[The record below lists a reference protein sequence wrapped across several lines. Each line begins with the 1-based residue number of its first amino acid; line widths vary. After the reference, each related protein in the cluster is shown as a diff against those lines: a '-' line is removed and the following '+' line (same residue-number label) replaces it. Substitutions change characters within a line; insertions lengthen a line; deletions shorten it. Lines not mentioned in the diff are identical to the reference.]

1 MGWGGWG
8 RAQRFF
14 SIFKALLWYNIIV
27 MKNKLI
33 KKILEYTVIFE
44 PAEKGG
50 YVVSVPSLPGCVT
63 NGETFEEATAM
74 VKDAMEGYLAV
85 LKEEGLEIPE
95 ENSEV
100 VIAKVAVANPA
111 ISLL

>member
-1 MGWGGWG
+1 
-8 RAQRFF
+8 
-14 SIFKALLWYNIIV
+14 
-27 MKNKLI
+27 MKKKLT

-44 PAEKGG
+44 PAEEGG

-63 NGETFEEATAM
+63 NGETFEHATAM
-74 VKDAMEGYLAV
+74 IKDAMEGYLAV

-100 VIAKVAVANPA
+100 VITKVAVANPA
-111 ISLL
+111 ISSL